1 MMGMKIESK
10 KLEQYSYTAG
20 GYDVV
25 VEYVT
30 GDRRPDHMV
39 VTIHKRESSGVVVLK
54 SRPELDTLITLL
66 QHTAALDDEKKEES
80 RNGWK

>member
-1 MMGMKIESK
+1 MKIDRK

-25 VEYVT
+25 VEYVSD
-30 GDRRPDHMV
+30 DRRPDHMD

-66 QHTAALDDEKKEES
+66 QHATALDDKKKEES
-80 RNGWK
+80 RTW